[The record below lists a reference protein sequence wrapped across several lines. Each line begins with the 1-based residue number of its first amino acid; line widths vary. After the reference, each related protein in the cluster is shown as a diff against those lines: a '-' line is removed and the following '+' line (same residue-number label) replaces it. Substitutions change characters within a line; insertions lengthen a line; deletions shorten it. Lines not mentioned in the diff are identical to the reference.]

1 MFSLPLS
8 HDDFKYGSVAPLT
21 PFLLTVSVP
30 PAPRPWDARLGLLTI
45 WVSFQLLSSSPC
57 DGREEFLQSNDVIGF
72 LVIEAAFGSLR
83 SYPPP
88 PILWPVAVWQCQGAQ
103 SQPFLLNLEAETYLC
118 ECACVCVAG

>member
-83 SYPPP
+83 SYPPHYS
-88 PILWPVAVWQCQGAQ
+88 L
-103 SQPFLLNLEAETYLC
+103 
-118 ECACVCVAG
+118 ACRCVAMPGGTESALSVEFGS

>member
-88 PILWPVAVWQCQGAQ
+88 ILWPVAVWQCQGAQ

>member
-83 SYPPP
+83 SYPPYS
-88 PILWPVAVWQCQGAQ
+88 L
-103 SQPFLLNLEAETYLC
+103 
-118 ECACVCVAG
+118 ACRCVAMPGGTESALSVEFGS

>member
-83 SYPPP
+83 SYPP
-88 PILWPVAVWQCQGAQ
+88 ILWPVAVWQCQGAQ